1 MHEIE
6 FYEKPNGKI
15 PVMDFI
21 DNLNSKMKAKAL
33 HDITLLEKHGS
44 SLTAPY
50 VKSIKGKGCK
60 KLYELRIR
68 HSNDI
73 GRIFYFTF
81 QNNKFI
87 LLHGF
92 IKKTMKTPQKE
103 IDKALNYM
111 NDYKRR
117 YESYDF

>member
-1 MHEIE
+1 MYEIE
-6 FYEKPNGKI
+6 LYEKLNGKI
-15 PVMDFI
+15 PVKEFI

-33 HDITLLEKHGS
+33 QDISLLEKHGPN
-44 SLTAPY
+44 LTAPY
-50 VKSIKGKGCK
+50 VKSIKGRESHG
-60 KLYELRIR
+60 LFELRIR

-81 QNNKFI
+81 HNNKFI

-92 IKKTMKTPQKE
+92 IKKTMKTPRKE
-103 IDKALNYM
+103 IDKAVNYM

-117 YESYDF
+117 YE